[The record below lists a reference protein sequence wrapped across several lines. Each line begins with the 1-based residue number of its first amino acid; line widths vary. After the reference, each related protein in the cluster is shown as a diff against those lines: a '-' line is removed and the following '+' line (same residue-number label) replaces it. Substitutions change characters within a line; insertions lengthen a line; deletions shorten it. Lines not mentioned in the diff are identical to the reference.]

1 MLLYGYF
8 LAALLSALAAWGA
21 FPWLMTWVVY
31 PPGISGAESARVDE
45 DERAERRRVN
55 AIYEEDWN
63 YRRAA

>member
-1 MLLYGYF
+1 MFYGYF
-8 LAALLSALAAWGA
+8 LAALLSTLAAWGL
-21 FPWLMTWVVY
+21 FLWLMTRVVN
-31 PPGISGAESARVDE
+31 PAELSGAESGRVDE